1 MVWSALHVLLIRFQL
16 IHFYHISPKNPCF
29 ATWDDILRLHSRF
42 YQIISDHANSKQK
55 QEEDHM
61 LTKKLHASD
70 STVLIFL
77 LKREAPIHWQC
88 LLAISLWLYIQGHV
102 SWTKF
107 RSSSDLCPY
116 VSTGSSIFQG
126 PLPPVFSMMA
136 KMFVCKADDNCY
148 HRKGSC
154 VTRQDLISW
163 A

>member
-1 MVWSALHVLLIRFQL
+1 MAVNRSFYGMVTLHVLLIRFQL

-88 LLAISLWLYIQGHV
+88 LLAISLWLYRGMCLEPNSVVQVICVHTWAQEV
-102 SWTKF
+102 QYSRALF
-107 RSSSDLCPY
+107 PLS
-116 VSTGSSIFQG
+116 FQWW
-126 PLPPVFSMMA
+126 LKWLSVKRMIIA
-136 KMFVCKADDNCY
+136 TTVKVHA
-148 HRKGSC
+148 
-154 VTRQDLISW
+154 
-163 A
+163 